1 MQLGKFDSI
10 SFFVTMSVNPNEKQT
25 SAQQTESNSP
35 VESNFVGE
43 IKSTENDSVL
53 SILDTKATTQDLPS
67 TQKLAP
73 DPTYNIPQQQ
83 EQTRSQLATFLI
95 KIFAGTLGLSLA
107 LVISLVVLSITIDKD
122 KSENFDKTTALVKDL
137 ITLVVTSQIG
147 LIGSALG
154 FYFGSRN
161 NDSK

>member
-1 MQLGKFDSI
+1 MQLEKFDSI

-53 SILDTKATTQDLPS
+53 SILDITDTTQDLPS

-122 KSENFDKTTALVKDL
+122 KSENFDKTTTLVKDL

>member
-1 MQLGKFDSI
+1 MLSHYLWW
-10 SFFVTMSVNPNEKQT
+10 SVDF
-25 SAQQTESNSP
+25 SN
-35 VESNFVGE
+35 
-43 IKSTENDSVL
+43 VL
-53 SILDTKATTQDLPS
+53 LPS